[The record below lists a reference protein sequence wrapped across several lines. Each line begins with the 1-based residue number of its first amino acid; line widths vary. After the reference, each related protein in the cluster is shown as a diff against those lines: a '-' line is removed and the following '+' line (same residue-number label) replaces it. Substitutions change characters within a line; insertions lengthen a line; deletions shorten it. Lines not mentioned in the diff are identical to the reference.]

1 MLGNITN
8 ILTEEES
15 VSNIKQEYEE
25 EDFMEIESNLKLEK
39 QTAEDIDTFYED
51 IQTKDESHQI
61 ENFVSVLGGAES
73 TIDVKTEI
81 EEDPLSLLDD
91 SNK

>member
-1 MLGNITN
+1 MPGNIAN
-8 ILTEEES
+8 ILTES

-25 EDFMEIESNLKLEK
+25 EDFMEIEGNLKLEK

-81 EEDPLSLLDD
+81 ILLTY
-91 SNK
+91 SVV